1 MNFKSGC
8 GSVGPTAEVHGSNPV
23 IGYSY
28 IEWLMSTMM
37 EFEKT
42 VIKAKRG
49 REWPIFKISFKTE
62 TATTSFVLP
71 APENTHHIDR
81 VQYHCTADPLN

>member
-28 IEWLMSTMM
+28 IEWLMSTIM

-42 VIKAKRG
+42 VIKAKKRPG
-49 REWPIFKISFKTE
+49 MAHF
-62 TATTSFVLP
+62 
-71 APENTHHIDR
+71 
-81 VQYHCTADPLN
+81 